1 MGSGAT
7 LAGVNDPLVIEA
19 RPATTVGRLRLWLRG
34 RRLMLSVL
42 LALAEVVAF
51 IVWRPNA
58 LLMATLAVILLIF
71 CVMGAS
77 RLRAGLLRD
86 LLWIVAIAQGIVV
99 AIPVA
104 VGLSVVAGLLLAVV
118 LIIALVA
125 VAARSRR

>member
-1 MGSGAT
+1 M
-7 LAGVNDPLVIEA
+7 NDPLVIEA
-19 RPATTVGRLRLWLRG
+19 RPTTTVGRLRLWLRG

-58 LLMATLAVILLIF
+58 LLMATLAVLLLAL
-71 CVMGAS
+71 CVMGAT
-77 RLRAGLLRD
+77 RVRAGLRRD

-99 AIPVA
+99 AIPLA
-104 VGLSVVAGLLLAVV
+104 VGLSVVAGLIVAVV